1 MEATTTQPVAHTV
14 KRTADVRPFLL
25 LLSVAI
31 IAADRLTKYLVGK
44 NLQLGQY
51 HTVIPGVFRISHVL
65 NTGAAF
71 SFMAD
76 SASPETVR
84 VALIVFSLV
93 AIAVVGFM
101 LWKAG
106 RVLTLTGVALALILG
121 GAAGNLYDRLHYRHV
136 IDFLEVHIV
145 RYHWPDFNLADSAIV
160 VGACLL
166 ILEIFL
172 PHSADES
179 IGTPNDAST
188 SDGA

>member
-1 MEATTTQPVAHTV
+1 MEATTQPVTSEV

-31 IAADRLTKYLVGK
+31 IAADRLTKYLVRQH
-44 NLQLGQY
+44 LQLGQY

-76 SASPETVR
+76 STSPETVR
-84 VALIVFSLV
+84 VALIAFSLV

-106 RVLTLTGVALALILG
+106 RALTLTGIALALILG

-145 RYHWPDFNLADSAIV
+145 HYHWPDFNLADSAIV

-179 IGTPNDAST
+179 IGMPSDVST
-188 SDGA
+188 SGKA